1 MMRPMIVH
9 VSSTKPD
16 APTGVTAGRTI
27 DKLAATISWIDPTA
41 VDMTDLQTWGSK
53 KNEIGFKVERATL
66 GAGNVPGAYSVVG
79 TPLANSTGYVDA
91 TADRYTS
98 YAYRITAWNEGGA
111 TSSVVVN
118 TFGQPMAP
126 TALSARVQ
134 PRVGNTALAQVAL
147 SWTNNNVAYQPGD
160 TIDVERAVGAG
171 AYTNLAHL
179 ATNVSTYVDATV
191 NPGAYHYR
199 VFVNRAAN
207 SSDYAGP
214 VDVSV
219 GNTNIVLTNTPN
231 PAVLGTTITFSV
243 AVTSGGVSPN
253 PATPTGVVQFSV
265 NGQNS
270 NVPLDGTGHA
280 TYGTSSLAVG
290 SYTITATYQGD
301 AIFPTASATA
311 TQTVTL
317 RPTTVVVTSSR
328 NPSTPAASVTLT
340 ATVAPVSGGGI
351 PTGTVQFT
359 VSNGLSPN
367 TVSTSNLVNG
377 VATYTTSS
385 LSTMAHTVT
394 AVYSGSASFAGSTS
408 SAFTQTVSKVSTT
421 LTLGSVTNPAV
432 TGQTGGVTATL
443 NTTLASGNVVFTVD
457 GTAQAGIA
465 LSNGVATLNYSALS
479 VGTHSISA
487 SYAGD
492 ASYNGSSSASNLSQ
506 VINKAN
512 TTTTVSSS
520 NRNATRGTPVTFT
533 ATVRAANPGGGTPAG
548 TVQFKVGGVNLG
560 AAVALSGGGTASV
573 TTSTMAVGNGQLVTA
588 VYSGNVSYNTSTSTA
603 LSQNIL

>member
-1 MMRPMIVH
+1 
-9 VSSTKPD
+9 
-16 APTGVTAGRTI
+16 
-27 DKLAATISWIDPTA
+27 
-41 VDMTDLQTWGSK
+41 MTD
-53 KNEIGFKVERATL
+53 
-66 GAGNVPGAYSVVG
+66 
-79 TPLANSTGYVDA
+79 YVDA

-98 YAYRITAWNEGGA
+98 YAYKITAWNEAGA

-126 TALSARVQ
+126 TALTARVQ

-171 AYTNLAHL
+171 AYANLAHL
-179 ATNVSTYVDATV
+179 ATTASTYVDATV

-199 VFVNRAAN
+199 VFVNRTGN

-219 GNTNIVLTNTPN
+219 GNTNIVLTNAPN
-231 PAVLGTTITFSV
+231 PAVLGTSITFSV

-265 NGQNS
+265 NGQNT

-280 TYGTSSLAVG
+280 TYSTNTLSVGT
-290 SYTITATYQGD
+290 YTITATYQGD
-301 AIFPTASATA
+301 SIFPTASATA

-317 RPTTVVVTSSR
+317 RPTTVVVASSR

-340 ATVAPVSGGGI
+340 ATVAPASGTGV
-351 PTGTVQFT
+351 PTGSVTFTITNGASASTVT
-359 VSNGLSPN
+359 
-367 TVSTSNLVNG
+367 TANLVSG

-394 AVYSGSASFAGSTS
+394 AVYSGSASFDASTS
-408 SAFTQTVSKVSTT
+408 SAFTQTVAKVNTT
-421 LTLGSVTNPAV
+421 LTLSGTSPSVW
-432 TGQTGGVTATL
+432 GQTGGVKATL
-443 NTTLASGNVVFTVD
+443 NTTVATGNVVFTVD
-457 GTAQAGIA
+457 GVAQAGSA
-465 LSNGVATLNYSALS
+465 LVSGVATLNYASLA
-479 VGTHSISA
+479 VGSHSISA

-492 ASYNGSSSASNLSQ
+492 SNYNGSSSASNLTQ
-506 VINKAN
+506 VVNKAA
-512 TTTTVSSS
+512 TTVTVASSK
-520 NRNATRGTPVTFT
+520 NPAARGTAITFT
-533 ATVRAANPGGGTPAG
+533 ATVRATSPGTGTPAG

-560 AAVALSGGGTASV
+560 AAVAVSAGGTATV
-573 TTSTMAVGNGQLVTA
+573 TSSTLAVGANSITA
-588 VYSGNVSYNTSTSTA
+588 VYSGNTNYNTSTSTA
-603 LSQNIL
+603 LTQTMQ